1 MGWFHHWLYLD
12 LYVPL
17 WPNLAADLVLST
29 WILRRV
35 KKHLHRHHEAIKAVV
50 AATEK
55 PPPVPL

>member
-12 LYVPL
+12 LYIPL

-50 AATEK
+50 AK
-55 PPPVPL
+55 DRD